1 MGLSSSCC
9 VMCIGLSSGYVFVCL
24 LVEYLFVF
32 LLCSGLS
39 SVCVLVSLLVVW
51 RFVLWL
57 CIGLSSG
64 CVVVFSSGCVL
75 VYFRVEHPSFQK
87 NPTFL
92 RSFPFFPV
100 LYKRT
105 ELFLRFFPFFIK
117 EWNNLCVLSC
127 S

>member
-9 VMCIGLSSGYVFVCL
+9 VMCIGLSSGCVFVCL

-32 LLCSGLS
+32 LLCRGLS

-75 VYFRVEHPSFQK
+75 VYFRVGHPFFSKEPNVLAFFPILYK
-87 NPTFL
+87 RTERFL
-92 RSFPFFPV
+92 RSFPFF
-100 LYKRT
+100 
-105 ELFLRFFPFFIK
+105 IK
-117 EWNNLCVLSC
+117 ERNDLCVLSR
-127 S
+127 SL